1 MLLKNLPQ
9 YMKNHTITDRITVID
24 ALRGFALLGIIL
36 NHCSQEFL
44 AGATPSSHQT
54 FNIFSPTDAFLG
66 QVMGYLTSGK
76 FFTIFSFLFGLSF
89 AIQMDSAAKD
99 GRPFAGRM
107 LWRILILFA
116 IGFIH
121 SMFYSGDS
129 LRIYA
134 FLGIFLLLMRNLNN
148 RVLLIV
154 GLLLVL
160 NTPLIFVRIQSQFA
174 PPPTAQ
180 QIEMGKKQGEGFVK
194 MANEEFNIKQNG
206 TLADVVKMNFEG
218 GLLGT
223 LGFQLFTGRLF
234 ITLGLFLLGLWAG
247 RRQIFIENL
256 VNKHFFQ
263 RVRIWSGVMALI
275 STLIVIFLGGIS
287 MGPPLSGWRGVVGST
302 AFDVHQITLS
312 VFYISIITLIYWKTK
327 PLFLRLLV
335 AVGRMGLTTYLCGTA
350 FGALTF
356 FGYGFGLIGHIGVT
370 TSVIL
375 GIIFFALQIPF
386 SNWWLSNFQFGPVEW
401 LWRSL
406 TFLKIQAWKQPKPSK
421 LSWQNFK

>member
-1 MLLKNLPQ
+1 
-9 YMKNHTITDRITVID
+9 MKNQTITDRITVID
-24 ALRGFALLGIIL
+24 ALRGFALLGIIV
-36 NHCSQEFL
+36 NHSSQEFL
-44 AGATPSSHQT
+44 AGPNPPSNPL
-54 FNIFSPTDAFLG
+54 FNILSPTDAVLG
-66 QVMGYLTSGK
+66 QIMGYLTAGK

-121 SMFYSGDS
+121 SMFYSGDI

-148 RVLLIV
+148 RVILIV
-154 GLLLVL
+154 GLLLVF
-160 NTPLIFVRIQSQFA
+160 NSPLIISRIQSQFA

-180 QIEMGKKQGEGFVK
+180 QMEMGKKQGEGFVK
-194 MANEEFNIKQNG
+194 MANETFNIKQNG
-206 TLADVVKMNFEG
+206 TLADVVKMNFAG
-218 GLLGT
+218 GLIGT

-234 ITLGLFLLGLWAG
+234 ITLGLFLLGMWAG
-247 RRQIFIENL
+247 RRRIFIENIE
-256 VNKHFFQ
+256 NKYFFQ
-263 RVRIWSGVMALI
+263 RVRIGSSVIALI

-287 MGPPLSGWRGVVGST
+287 MRPPVSGWKGFINAT
-302 AFDVHQITLS
+302 AFDIHQITLS
-312 VFYISIITLIYWKTK
+312 VFYISVVTLLYWKTQ
-327 PLFLRLLV
+327 PVILRLLV

-350 FGALTF
+350 FGALVF
-356 FGYGFGLIGHIGVT
+356 FGYGLGLIGHIGVT
-370 TSVIL
+370 TAVML

-386 SNWWLSNFQFGPVEW
+386 SNWWLSKYQFGPVEW

-406 TFLKIQAWKQPKPSK
+406 TYMKIQTWKKKTYSAF
-421 LSWQNFK
+421 QNS

>member
-1 MLLKNLPQ
+1 
-9 YMKNHTITDRITVID
+9 MKNYTITNRITVID
-24 ALRGFALLGIIL
+24 ALRGFALLGIII
-36 NHCSQEFL
+36 NHSTQEFL
-44 AGATPSSHQT
+44 AGPTPPSNPT
-54 FNIFSPTDAFLG
+54 FNIFSPADALFG
-66 QVMGYLTSGK
+66 QIMGYLTLGK

-121 SMFYSGDS
+121 SMFYSGDI

-148 RVLLIV
+148 GVILIL

-160 NTPLIFVRIQSQFA
+160 NTPLFFVRIQSQFA

-194 MANEEFNIKQNG
+194 MANDQFKIKQNG
-206 TLADVVKMNFEG
+206 TLAEVVKMNFEE

-256 VNKHFFQ
+256 GNKHFFQ
-263 RVRIWSGVMALI
+263 RLRIWSGVMALI
-275 STLIVIFLGGIS
+275 STLIVIFLGGIV
-287 MGPPLSGWRGVVGST
+287 MGPPIPGWRGMISAT
-302 AFDVHQITLS
+302 AFDIHQITLS
-312 VFYISIITLIYWKTK
+312 VFYISIITLIYWKTQ
-327 PLFLRLLV
+327 PIFLRLLV
-335 AVGRMGLTTYLCGTA
+335 SVGRMGLTTYLCGTA
-350 FGALTF
+350 FGALIF
-356 FGYGFGLIGHIGVT
+356 FGYGLGLIGHIGVT
-370 TSVIL
+370 ASVIS
-375 GIIFFALQIPF
+375 GVIFFALQIPF
-386 SNWWLSNFQFGPVEW
+386 SNWWLSKYQFGPVEW

-406 TFLKIQAWKQPKPSK
+406 TFMKTQAWKQPESSK

>member
-1 MLLKNLPQ
+1 
-9 YMKNHTITDRITVID
+9 MKNQTITDRITVID
-24 ALRGFALLGIIL
+24 ALRGFALLGIIV

-44 AGATPSSHQT
+44 AGPNPPSNPT
-54 FNIFSPTDAFLG
+54 FNIFSPTDAVLG
-66 QVMGYLTSGK
+66 QMMGYLTSGK

-89 AIQMDSAAKD
+89 AIQMDSAAKN
-99 GRPFAGRM
+99 GRAFAGRM

-121 SMFYSGDS
+121 SMFYSGDI

-148 RVLLIV
+148 RMILIL

-160 NTPLIFVRIQSQFA
+160 NTPLIFVRIQTQFA

-180 QIEMGKKQGEGFVK
+180 QIEMGKKQGAGFMK
-194 MANEEFNIKQNG
+194 MANEQFNIKQNG

-218 GLLGT
+218 GLMGT

-247 RRQIFIENL
+247 RRNIFIENL
-256 VNKHFFQ
+256 GNKFFFQ
-263 RVRIWSGVMALI
+263 RVRIWSGVLALI
-275 STLIVIFLGGIS
+275 STLIVILLGGIT
-287 MGPPLSGWRGVVGST
+287 MGPPIQGWRGAISST

-312 VFYISIITLIYWKTK
+312 VFYISVITLVYWKSK
-327 PLFLRLLV
+327 PLLLRLLI

-356 FGYGFGLIGHIGVT
+356 FGYGLGLIGHIGVT
-370 TSVIL
+370 ASVIS
-375 GIIFFALQIPF
+375 GIIFFGLQIPF
-386 SNWWLSNFQFGPVEW
+386 SNWWLARYQFGPVEW

-406 TFLKIQAWKQPKPSK
+406 TFMKIQAWKSLEHKRV
-421 LSWQNFK
+421 SW

>member
-1 MLLKNLPQ
+1 
-9 YMKNHTITDRITVID
+9 MKNHTITNRITVID
-24 ALRGFALLGIIL
+24 ALRGFALLGIIV

-44 AGATPSSHQT
+44 AGPTPSSNPT

-66 QVMGYLTSGK
+66 QMMGYLTAGK

-99 GRPFAGRM
+99 GRSFAGRM
-107 LWRILILFA
+107 LWRILILFT

-121 SMFYSGDS
+121 SMFYSGDI

-148 RVLLIV
+148 GVILILS
-154 GLLLVL
+154 LLLVL
-160 NTPLIFVRIQSQFA
+160 NTPLIFVRIQLQFA

-180 QIEMGKKQGEGFVK
+180 QIEMDKKQGEGFVK

-218 GLLGT
+218 GLMGT

-256 VNKHFFQ
+256 ENKYFFQ
-263 RVRIWSGVMALI
+263 QVRIWSGVIAFI
-275 STLIVIFLGGIS
+275 STLIVIFLGGIV
-287 MGPPLSGWRGVVGST
+287 MGPPVSGWRGVISAT
-302 AFDVHQITLS
+302 AFDIHQITLS
-312 VFYISIITLIYWKTK
+312 VFYISIITLIYWKTQ
-327 PLFLRLLV
+327 PFFLQLLV

-350 FGALTF
+350 FGALIF
-356 FGYGFGLIGHIGVT
+356 FGYGLGLIGHIGVT
-370 TSVIL
+370 ASVIS
-375 GIIFFALQIPF
+375 GIIFFTLQIPF
-386 SNWWLSNFQFGPVEW
+386 SNWWLSKYQFGPVEW

-406 TFLKIQAWKQPKPSK
+406 TFMKIQAWKQLEPSK

>member
-1 MLLKNLPQ
+1 
-9 YMKNHTITDRITVID
+9 MKNNTISNRITVID
-24 ALRGFALLGIIL
+24 ALRGFALLGIIV

-44 AGATPSSHQT
+44 AGPTPPSFPN
-54 FNIFSPTDAFLG
+54 FNIFSPSDAFFG
-66 QVMGYLTSGK
+66 QIMSYLTLGK

-107 LWRILILFA
+107 LWRILILFI

-121 SMFYSGDS
+121 SMFYSGDI

-134 FLGIFLLLMRNLNN
+134 ILGVFLLLMRNLNN
-148 RVLLIV
+148 RVILIL

-160 NTPLIFVRIQSQFA
+160 NTPLIFVRIQTQFA

-180 QIEMGKKQGEGFVK
+180 QMEMGKKQGEGFVK
-194 MANEEFNIKQNG
+194 MANETFNIKQNG
-206 TLADVVKMNFEG
+206 TLAEVVKMNFHG

-247 RRQIFIENL
+247 RRKIFIENL
-256 VNKHFFQ
+256 GNKHFFQ
-263 RVRIWSGVMALI
+263 RLRIWSGVIALI
-275 STLIVIFLGGIS
+275 STLTVIFLGGIV
-287 MGPPLSGWRGVVGST
+287 MGPPTLGWRGVIGAT
-302 AFDVHQITLS
+302 AFDIHQISLS
-312 VFYISIITLIYWKTK
+312 VFYISVVTLIYWKTQ
-327 PLFLRLLV
+327 PIFLRLLV

-356 FGYGFGLIGHIGVT
+356 FGYGLGLIGHIGVT
-370 TSVIL
+370 ASVIA
-375 GIIFFALQIPF
+375 GVIFFALQIPF
-386 SNWWLSNFQFGPVEW
+386 SNWWLSKYQFGPVEW

-406 TFLKIQAWKQPKPSK
+406 TYAKAQIWKKENYSIV
-421 LSWQNFK
+421 QNS

>member
-1 MLLKNLPQ
+1 MNNQ
-9 YMKNHTITDRITVID
+9 ITTNRITVID
-24 ALRGFALLGIIL
+24 ALRGFALLGIIV
-36 NHCSQEFL
+36 NHCTQSFL
-44 AGATPSSHQT
+44 AGPNPPSNPS
-54 FNIFSPTDAFLG
+54 FNIFSPTDAIVGDILS
-66 QVMGYLTSGK
+66 YLTFGK

-99 GRPFAGRM
+99 GRPFASRM
-107 LWRILILFA
+107 LWRILILFV

-121 SMFYSGDS
+121 SMFYSGDI

-134 FLGIFLLLMRNLNN
+134 FLGIFLLLLRNLNN
-148 RVLLIV
+148 RVILIL
-154 GLLLVL
+154 GLLLVF

-180 QIEMGKKQGEGFVK
+180 QMEMGKKQGEGFAK
-194 MANEEFNIKQNG
+194 MANETFNIKQNG
-206 TLADVVKMNFEG
+206 TLTEVIKINFEG
-218 GLLGT
+218 GLIGT
-223 LGFQLFTGRLF
+223 LGFQLITGRLF

-247 RRQIFIENL
+247 RRQIFIENIK
-256 VNKHFFQ
+256 NRNFFH

-275 STLIVIFLGGIS
+275 STLTVVFLGGITL
-287 MGPPLSGWRGVVGST
+287 GPPTQGWRGVINST

-327 PLFLRLLV
+327 PAILQLLV
-335 AVGRMGLTTYLCGTA
+335 AVGRMGLTTYLCGSV

-356 FGYGFGLIGHIGVT
+356 LGYGFGLIGHIGIT

-375 GIIFFALQIPF
+375 GVIFFALQIPF
-386 SNWWLSNFQFGPVEW
+386 SNWWLSNYQFGPVEW

-406 TFLKIQAWKQPKPSK
+406 TFMKLQAWKTLEDRKV
-421 LSWQNFK
+421 SW

>member
-1 MLLKNLPQ
+1 
-9 YMKNHTITDRITVID
+9 MKNHTITNRITVID
-24 ALRGFALLGIIL
+24 ALRGFALLGIIV

-44 AGATPSSHQT
+44 AGPTPSSNPT

-66 QVMGYLTSGK
+66 QMMGYLTAGK

-99 GRPFAGRM
+99 GRSFAGRM
-107 LWRILILFA
+107 LWRILILFT

-121 SMFYSGDS
+121 SMFYSGDI

-148 RVLLIV
+148 GVILILS
-154 GLLLVL
+154 LLLVL
-160 NTPLIFVRIQSQFA
+160 NTPLIFVRIQLQFA

-180 QIEMGKKQGEGFVK
+180 QIEMDKKQGEGFVK

-218 GLLGT
+218 GLMGT

-256 VNKHFFQ
+256 ENKYFFQ
-263 RVRIWSGVMALI
+263 QVRIWSGVIALI
-275 STLIVIFLGGIS
+275 STLIVIFLGGIV
-287 MGPPLSGWRGVVGST
+287 MGPPVSGWRGVISAT
-302 AFDVHQITLS
+302 AFDIHQITLS
-312 VFYISIITLIYWKTK
+312 VFYISIITLIYWKTQ
-327 PLFLRLLV
+327 PFFLQLLV

-350 FGALTF
+350 FGALIF
-356 FGYGFGLIGHIGVT
+356 FGYGLGLIGHIGVT
-370 TSVIL
+370 ASVIS
-375 GIIFFALQIPF
+375 GIIFFTLQIPF
-386 SNWWLSNFQFGPVEW
+386 SNWWLSKYQFGLVEW

-406 TFLKIQAWKQPKPSK
+406 TFMKIQAWKQLEPSK